1 MSAWSIEAYE
11 KAWQFAAL
19 AHKGQTYKGRTPDIN
34 YDYIT
39 HIGMVTTRVLQG
51 LRATPEANADLALQ
65 CALLHDT
72 LEDTPTTYEQLAA
85 EFGRVVADG
94 VLALSKNPDLPRPE
108 QMKDS
113 LARIVQQPKEVWM
126 VKLADRADNLQY
138 VPWNW
143 TAERIANY
151 KIEGQ
156 LILDT
161 LKAANALLAQQLA
174 ERIKQYGQ

>member
-1 MSAWSIEAYE
+1 MSLWSITAYE

-19 AHKGQTYKGRTPDIN
+19 AHKGQTYKGRTPETN

-51 LRATPEANADLALQ
+51 LNATPQANADLALQ

-72 LEDTPTTYEQLAA
+72 LEDTSTTYEQLMA
-85 EFGRVVADG
+85 EFGKSVAEG
-94 VLALSKNPDLPRPE
+94 VLALSKNPDLPRGE
-108 QMKDS
+108 QMRDS
-113 LARIVQQPKEVWM
+113 LERIIQQPKEVWM
-126 VKLADRADNLQY
+126 VKLADRADNLNY

-143 TAERIANY
+143 TAERINDY
-151 KIEGQ
+151 KIEAQ

-161 LKAANALLAQQLA
+161 LGAANPLLAQQLA
-174 ERIKQYGQ
+174 ERIAHYG

>member
-1 MSAWSIEAYE
+1 MSDWSIEAYE

-19 AHKGQTYKGRTPDIN
+19 AHKGQTYKGRTPEVN

-51 LRATPEANADLALQ
+51 VRATPEANADLAIQ

-72 LEDTPTTYEQLAA
+72 LEDTPTSYEQLVA
-85 EFGRVVADG
+85 EFGKAVADG
-94 VLALSKNPDLPRPE
+94 VLALTKNPNLPKVH
-108 QMKDS
+108 QMEDS
-113 LARIVQQPKEVWM
+113 LARIVQQPSEVWM

-143 TAERIANY
+143 THERIVNY
-151 KIEGQ
+151 KQEGQ
-156 LILDT
+156 LILET
-161 LKAANALLAQQLA
+161 LKQANPLLAEQLA
-174 ERIKQYGQ
+174 IRIAHYG

>member
-1 MSAWSIEAYE
+1 MSQWSIAAYE

-19 AHKGQTYKGRTPDIN
+19 AHKGQTYKGQSPDIN

-39 HIGMVTTRVLQG
+39 HIGMVTARVLQG
-51 LRATPEANADLALQ
+51 LQATPKANADLAMQ

-72 LEDTPTTYEQLAA
+72 LEDTPTSYHQLVT
-85 EFGRVVADG
+85 EFGEAVAQG
-94 VLALSKNPDLPRPE
+94 VLALTKNAELPRVE
-108 QMKDS
+108 QMTDS

-138 VPWNW
+138 VPWHW

-151 KIEGQ
+151 KTEGQ

-161 LKAANALLAQQLA
+161 LKDANPLLAQQLA
-174 ERIKQYGQ
+174 DRIAHYG